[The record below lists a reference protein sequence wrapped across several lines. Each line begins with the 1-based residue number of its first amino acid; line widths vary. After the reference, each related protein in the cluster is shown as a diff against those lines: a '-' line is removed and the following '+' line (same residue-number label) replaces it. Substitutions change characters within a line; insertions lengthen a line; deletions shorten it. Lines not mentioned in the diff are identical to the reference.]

1 MRDLREKF
9 FIYKNAKKRQ
19 IRKLIYLQNIEI
31 FKNMK
36 LHYSQA
42 NNATISRMIKFYYH
56 MKLHYSQ
63 TSVFKSCLHTHVVFS
78 YGIRC

>member
-42 NNATISRMIKFYYH
+42 NNATISRMIMVLCQDLVQVK
-56 MKLHYSQ
+56 MS
-63 TSVFKSCLHTHVVFS
+63 FS
-78 YGIRC
+78 SS

>member
-1 MRDLREKF
+1 MRDLKKSF

-36 LHYSQA
+36 LYYYQT
-42 NNATISRMIKFYYH
+42 NNATISRMIKFYCH
-56 MKLHYSQ
+56 MKLHYYQ
-63 TSVFKSCLHTHVVFS
+63 TLLHTPMALWICF
-78 YGIRC
+78 ITI

>member
-1 MRDLREKF
+1 MQ
-9 FIYKNAKKRQ
+9 KKRQ

-63 TSVFKSCLHTHVVFS
+63 TYLPEDEKHRAVYYHMKLHYSQTL
-78 YGIRC
+78 